1 MDLGFRRAPSS
12 APLSKPVPP
21 VYADVEDTPAA
32 PGAAG
37 KTIRLVGAVTAS
49 KRPQLR
55 PRSEVVLV
63 ATATAPDA
71 TSVVSN
77 SDITAALREAVQTA
91 PTPPATA
98 STATPEAKEAEV
110 VIAKAQASARP
121 EPRPQDVTLAVQQAV
136 EQEIVTRVSTSGGR
150 HWGVNVGRFPSRY
163 AAEKVLLKTALAEM
177 STLDGTLRKVVQRP
191 QGYDAN
197 FLGMSRESAD
207 LACRRLAAR
216 NVSCFMIGPSE
227 G

>member
-1 MDLGFRRAPSS
+1 M
-12 APLSKPVPP
+12 K
-21 VYADVEDTPAA
+21 
-32 PGAAG
+32 
-37 KTIRLVGAVTAS
+37 
-49 KRPQLR
+49 
-55 PRSEVVLV
+55 
-63 ATATAPDA
+63 
-71 TSVVSN
+71 
-77 SDITAALREAVQTA
+77 
-91 PTPPATA
+91 
-98 STATPEAKEAEV
+98 
-110 VIAKAQASARP
+110 
-121 EPRPQDVTLAVQQAV
+121 LAVQQAV

-177 STLDGTLRKVVQRP
+177 STLDGTLRKVVRRP
-191 QGYDAN
+191 QGFDAN